1 MAGSDALVGALCI
14 YLALWAT
21 AGTGSLRAIA
31 VPEQL
36 HFAASLT
43 LMFAVTA
50 AILGFYR
57 AEAIADL
64 HTFVA
69 KSLIAMVLGILTTAV
84 LPELLHSGFKVTRHL
99 DGAAV
104 IAVPLAWLGCL
115 VATQL
120 AFSAAIQHRL
130 LSRRIVIVAPAE
142 HAARFESIIAGGRC
156 RRFEDVRLVRADRND
171 PTDSVAA
178 RLAPAALRREGVW
191 GVVVATGSDGALPA
205 SLLLE
210 LRLNGV
216 RVLTEAAFWEHEG
229 CWIEVDGADVS
240 WVYDRDG
247 FRQGRLATAA
257 KRGLDLVIAAALIL
271 LTLPLMVT
279 VAILI
284 KLESAGPIFY
294 RQERVGRWGR
304 NFVLYTF
311 RSMRAD
317 AEAAGR
323 PQWATV
329 GDPRV
334 TRVGRFIRR
343 TRIDELPQLLNV
355 LRGDM
360 SVVGPRPER
369 PYFVGQLAERI
380 PFYAQRHCVKPG
392 ITGWAQINAPYGSSL
407 ADARD
412 KLRYD
417 LYYVKN
423 RGVLLDLW
431 ILTCTVRVV
440 LMQEGAR

>member
-21 AGTGSLRAIA
+21 TGTGSLRAVA

-36 HFAASLT
+36 HFAAFLT
-43 LMFAVTA
+43 LAFAATA
-50 AILGFYR
+50 AVLGLYR
-57 AEAIADL
+57 KAAIADF

-69 KSLIAMVLGILTTAV
+69 KSSIAIVFGLLMTALV
-84 LPELLHSGFKVTRHL
+84 PQLFHSGFTVARHL
-99 DGAAV
+99 DGTAV

-130 LSRRIVIVAPAE
+130 LSRRIVIVASAE
-142 HAARFESIIAGGRC
+142 HAARFEGFIAGGGC
-156 RRFEDVRLVRADRND
+156 RRFEDVRLLRVNPGEPPDHIA
-171 PTDSVAA
+171 T
-178 RLAPAALRREGVW
+178 RLVPAALRREGIW
-191 GVVVATGSDGALPA
+191 GVVIATGSAGALPA
-205 SLLLE
+205 SLLLD
-210 LRLNGV
+210 LRLNAI
-216 RVLTEAAFWEHEG
+216 RVLTEAAFWEYEG

-247 FRQGRLATAA
+247 FRQGRLAAAA
-257 KRGLDLVIAAALIL
+257 KRGLDLVVATALL
-271 LTLPLMVT
+271 WLTLPLMVA
-279 VAILI
+279 VAVLI
-284 KLESAGPIFY
+284 KLESSGPVFY
-294 RQERVGRWGR
+294 RQERVGRDGR
-304 NFVLYTF
+304 NFVLFKF

-323 PQWATV
+323 PQWASV
-329 GDPRV
+329 GDPRI

-360 SVVGPRPER
+360 AVVGPRPER

-392 ITGWAQINAPYGSSL
+392 ITGWAQVNAPYGASL

-440 LMQEGAR
+440 LWQEGAR